1 MSDFLNYTINGILLG
16 QVYALL
22 SLGFVVIYRAS
33 KVFNFAQGELM
44 LLGAYSVWTLS
55 LGMNLPPLLVIP
67 LAFVAALVY
76 GWLIERLFF
85 RRLLGESV
93 FSMVMV
99 TIGLVILIRGVVLV
113 LWGPIERQFP
123 VLLPTMPIIMGDF
136 LLPTNMVVGAAITL
150 VLTVGLWYFFN
161 RTRFGLT
168 LTAVA
173 EDPNIAI
180 SAGIPVRRAVT
191 LAWMMG
197 TCIATVGAVILL
209 NGRSLNVL
217 SADVAMAAL
226 PVALLA
232 GLESIGGLLLAG
244 AIVGVIQ
251 SLVAAYVDP
260 RIGGSA
266 SSIVPYVFMVFI
278 LVVRPTGLFGWR
290 HIERV

>member
-1 MSDFLNYTINGILLG
+1 MSDFLNYTVNGILLG

-136 LLPTNMVVGAAITL
+136 LLPTNMVVGAGITL

-260 RIGGSA
+260 RIGGAA

>member
-1 MSDFLNYTINGILLG
+1 MSDFLNYTVNGILLG

-123 VLLPTMPIIMGDF
+123 VLLPTMPIIMGEF

-217 SADVAMAAL
+217 SADMAMAAL

-260 RIGGSA
+260 RIGGAA

>member
-1 MSDFLNYTINGILLG
+1 MSDFLNYTVNGILLG

-123 VLLPTMPIIMGDF
+123 VLLPTMPIIMGEF

-260 RIGGSA
+260 RIGGAA

>member
-67 LAFVAALVY
+67 LAFVAALGY

-123 VLLPTMPIIMGDF
+123 VLLPTMPIIIGDF
-136 LLPTNMVVGAAITL
+136 LLPTNMVVGAGITL

>member
-1 MSDFLNYTINGILLG
+1 MSDFLNYTVNGILLG

-44 LLGAYSVWTLS
+44 LLGAYSVWPLS